1 MIKPSCS
8 CVPSKPWVSAPHIWS
23 LFRHLSRNITAVI
36 FTLVHTRVWPSDVL
50 DIYYDISLVWGLFI
64 CNYTCHCEQST
75 LIGWMVYM
83 MGISCWGKGLI
94 LSNDHIPAGNDSN
107 AIMPAFESFFSSSL
121 SLPSRSYLHP
131 SFPPT
136 PALNYESWTARHN
149 YDIHASISKMGAAQ
163 CSESLVSIL
172 IYQGHGVSVSDL
184 TLSSFCFP
192 LSIFWSEDNRMA
204 YLNWPITLESYFRFE
219 AEQFSQT

>member
-1 MIKPSCS
+1 MEPLPSPLPKHSGCHFHPYS
-8 CVPSKPWVSAPHIWS
+8 HPRDHLMFWMFAMTSVWFEQCLSAP
-23 LFRHLSRNITAVI
+23 LCL
-36 FTLVHTRVWPSDVL
+36 
-50 DIYYDISLVWGLFI
+50 
-64 CNYTCHCEQST
+64 CEQST

-83 MGISCWGKGLI
+83 MGISCWGLI
-94 LSNDHIPAGNDSN
+94 LSDDRCIPAGNDSDS
-107 AIMPAFESFFSSSL
+107 IMPVFESFFSSSL
-121 SLPSRSYLHP
+121 FLCLP
-131 SFPPT
+131 PPIFIHHST
-136 PALNYESWTARHN
+136 SPALNYELTARHN
-149 YDIHASISKMGAAQ
+149 YDILASTLKMGAEQ

-192 LSIFWSEDNRMA
+192 LSISWNEDNRMA

>member
-1 MIKPSCS
+1 MC
-8 CVPSKPWVSAPHIWS
+8 
-23 LFRHLSRNITAVI
+23 L
-36 FTLVHTRVWPSDVL
+36 
-50 DIYYDISLVWGLFI
+50 
-64 CNYTCHCEQST
+64 CEQST

-83 MGISCWGKGLI
+83 MGISCWGLI
-94 LSNDHIPAGNDSN
+94 LSDDRIPAGNDSDS
-107 AIMPAFESFFSSSL
+107 IMPAFESFFSSSL
-121 SLPSRSYLHP
+121 FLCLP
-131 SFPPT
+131 PPISIHHST
-136 PALNYESWTARHN
+136 SPALNYELTARHN
-149 YDIHASISKMGAAQ
+149 YDILASTLKMGAEQ

-192 LSIFWSEDNRMA
+192 LSISWNEDNRMA